1 MTRIKLRS
9 VFCPGHRKERTMNKK
24 ENPRLKNIVIRVNDK
39 EQKNIEANAKKM
51 GLSIS
56 DYGRQLMLKGS
67 VLTVQKNEAETET
80 TCIDRRTLVG
90 LANNL
95 NQLTRFAHERKEL
108 PQIESLL
115 KELDK
120 MIRHGSRS

>member
-1 MTRIKLRS
+1 
-9 VFCPGHRKERTMNKK
+9 MNKK

-39 EQKNIEANAKKM
+39 EHKQIENQANKL
-51 GLSIS
+51 GLTIS

-67 VLTVQKNEAETET
+67 VLTVQKDEAESESTG
-80 TCIDRRTLVG
+80 IDRRTLVG

-95 NQLTRFAHERKEL
+95 NQLTRLANERKEL

-115 KELDK
+115 KELQK
-120 MIRHGSRS
+120 IIYNGSRG

>member
-1 MTRIKLRS
+1 
-9 VFCPGHRKERTMNKK
+9 MNKK

-39 EQKNIEANAKKM
+39 ERKEIESNAQKL
-51 GLSIS
+51 GLSVS
-56 DYGRQLMLKGS
+56 DFGRQLMLKGS
-67 VLTVQKNEAETET
+67 VLAVQKNEAENDSTG
-80 TCIDRRTLVG
+80 IDRRTLVG

-115 KELDK
+115 QELQK
-120 MIRHGSRS
+120 IIYNGSRS

>member
-1 MTRIKLRS
+1 
-9 VFCPGHRKERTMNKK
+9 MNKK

-39 EQKNIEANAKKM
+39 ERKQIESNAQKL
-51 GLSIS
+51 GLSVS
-56 DYGRQLMLKGS
+56 DFGRQLMLKGS
-67 VLTVQKNEAETET
+67 VLAVQKNEAESDSAG
-80 TCIDRRTLVG
+80 IDRRTLVG

-115 KELDK
+115 QELQK
-120 MIRHGSRS
+120 IIYNGSRS

>member
-1 MTRIKLRS
+1 
-9 VFCPGHRKERTMNKK
+9 MNKK

-39 EQKNIEANAKKM
+39 EQRTIEANAQKL
-51 GLSIS
+51 GLSVS
-56 DYGRQLMLKGS
+56 DFGRQLMLKGS
-67 VLTVQKNEAETET
+67 VLSIQKNESESEGIG
-80 TCIDRRTLVG
+80 IDRRTLVG

-120 MIRHGSRS
+120 IIRNGSRG

>member
-1 MTRIKLRS
+1 
-9 VFCPGHRKERTMNKK
+9 MNKK

-39 EQKNIEANAKKM
+39 EHNQIENQAYRL
-51 GLSIS
+51 GLTIS

-67 VLTVQKNEAETET
+67 VLTVQNNEAESGATG
-80 TCIDRRTLVG
+80 IDRRTLVG

-95 NQLTRFAHERKEL
+95 NQLTRFANERKEL

-115 KELDK
+115 KELQK
-120 MIRHGSRS
+120 IIYHGSRG

>member
-1 MTRIKLRS
+1 
-9 VFCPGHRKERTMNKK
+9 MNKK

-39 EQKNIEANAKKM
+39 EQKTIEASAQKL

-67 VLTVQKNEAETET
+67 VLAVQKNETETENEST
-80 TCIDRRTLVG
+80 GIDRRTFVG

-95 NQLTRFAHERKEL
+95 NQLTRFANERKEL

-115 KELDK
+115 KEIK
-120 MIRHGSRS
+120 KIIHNGSRT

>member
-1 MTRIKLRS
+1 
-9 VFCPGHRKERTMNKK
+9 MNKK

-39 EQKNIEANAKKM
+39 EQKSIEANAQKL

-56 DYGRQLMLKGS
+56 DFGRQLMLKGS
-67 VLTVQKNEAETET
+67 VLAVQKNEGEIDITS
-80 TCIDRRTLVG
+80 IDRRTLVG

-115 KELDK
+115 KELQK
-120 MIRHGSRS
+120 IIYNGSRG

>member
-1 MTRIKLRS
+1 
-9 VFCPGHRKERTMNKK
+9 MNKK

-39 EQKNIEANAKKM
+39 EQKSIEDNAQKL

-56 DYGRQLMLKGS
+56 DFGRQLMLKGS
-67 VLTVQKNEAETET
+67 VLSVQKNECESDITS
-80 TCIDRRTLVG
+80 IDRRTLVG

-120 MIRHGSRS
+120 IIRHGSRG